1 MTITKYTRR
10 GAILLVALSLII
22 SCTSIQLVSKYDE
35 NIDKQT
41 QELQKKLD
49 RHLMSLRVSNDDS
62 LKYESNQKFYTDT
75 LSDLNAISVR
85 ASAIY
90 KNKLTIQQV
99 ELAKQNLAW
108 LVLLNKRCIV
118 GDLSTE
124 QKEKVKANGVDLS
137 TDCKTENGATKN
149 ESDRGAQ
156 KLKRVF
162 IEPVRNMFNQNF
174 GAIMALEL
182 AKKRGDGNDNEESK

>member
-1 MTITKYTRR
+1 MTITKYAGR
-10 GAILLVALSLII
+10 GAVFLVALSVI
-22 SCTSIQLVSKYDE
+22 SACTSIQLVSKYDE
-35 NIDKQT
+35 VIDKQT

-49 RHLMSLRVSNDDS
+49 KHLTFLRFSSEDP

-108 LVLLNKRCIV
+108 LVLLNKRCI
-118 GDLSTE
+118 DRELTPE
-124 QKEKVKANGVDLS
+124 QKEKVNKNGVDLS
-137 TDCKTENGATKN
+137 MDCKAESGATKD
-149 ESDRGAQ
+149 EPSRGAQ
-156 KLKRVF
+156 KLKRSF
-162 IEPVRNMFNQNF
+162 LEPVQNMFNQNF

-182 AKKRGDGNDNEESK
+182 AKKRGDGNDEESK

>member
-1 MTITKYTRR
+1 MTITKYAGR
-10 GAILLVALSLII
+10 GAVLLAALSVI
-22 SCTSIQLVSKYDE
+22 SACTSIQLVSKYDE
-35 NIDKQT
+35 VIDKQT
-41 QELQKKLD
+41 QELQKKFDKQLTF
-49 RHLMSLRVSNDDS
+49 LRFSSEDA

-108 LVLLNKRCIV
+108 LVLLNKRCV
-118 GDLSTE
+118 DRELTPE
-124 QKEKVKANGVDLS
+124 QKEKVKNNGVDLS
-137 TDCKTENGATKN
+137 MDCKTESGATKN
-149 ESDRGAQ
+149 EPNRGAQ
-156 KLKRVF
+156 KLKRSLL
-162 IEPVRNMFNQNF
+162 EPVQNMFNQNF

-182 AKKRGDGNDNEESK
+182 AKKRGDGNDEKNK